1 MARPLVIGNW
11 KMHGSLADNA
21 ARLDAVAAGSRGAAA
36 AVAVCVPFPYLAQAR
51 ERLAATAVAW
61 GAQNVSEFAA
71 GAHSGEVAAAMLAD
85 FGCRYVLVGHSE
97 RRSHHHE
104 DVATVA
110 RKLLAALRHGL
121 TPLLCVGETLAER
134 EAGRTEAAVAA
145 QLEPVLAVAGRGGL
159 GSTVI
164 AYEPVWAIG
173 SGRSASPEQAQA
185 AHRFIRRHLAS
196 RLPDGA
202 GVPLLYGGS
211 VRAANAAELFAMP
224 DVDGALVGGASL
236 QAAEFLG
243 ICEAACHRPRVD
255 EIVEG

>member
-1 MARPLVIGNW
+1 MTMARPLVIGNW
-11 KMHGSLADNA
+11 KMHGNLAENA
-21 ARLDAVAAGSRGAAA
+21 ARLEAVAAGSRATAA

-51 ERLAATAVAW
+51 ERLAATNVAW

-97 RRSHHHE
+97 RRSLHHE
-104 DVATVA
+104 NAATVA

-121 TPLLCVGETLAER
+121 TPVLCVGETLAER
-134 EAGRTEAAVAA
+134 EAGRTETGVAAAV
-145 QLEPVLAVAGRGGL
+145 RGGL
-159 GSTVI
+159 GSTVV

-185 AHRFIRRHLAS
+185 AHRFIRRHLAR
-196 RLPDGA
+196 RLSDGA
-202 GVPLLYGGS
+202 GIPLLYGGS
-211 VRAANAAELFAMP
+211 VKAANAAELFAMP

-236 QAAEFLG
+236 EAAEFVA
-243 ICEAACHRPRVD
+243 ICHAASPRRSANAAVD
-255 EIVEG
+255 G